1 MANRKRLGRDLTKLG
16 RLGRNLSKLGRL
28 DRDLSKLGRLDRN
41 LPKLVLGSV
50 HMSGM
55 GKVERIRHCKVV
67 TNPRVLHGTAEEGVL
82 LHEED
87 GVRQLILL
95 FYHTAEAQQ
104 YSCLNIASPGVRC
117 LEITDEVPA
126 CGDDGEVH
134 TVTGDP
140 DVDGSQEH
148 GLTG

>member
-16 RLGRNLSKLGRL
+16 RLGRDLSKLGRL

-67 TNPRVLHGTAEEGVL
+67 TNPPVLHGTAEEGVL

-87 GVRQLILL
+87 GVRQLRSSFFSTKRLKL
-95 FYHTAEAQQ
+95 KNT
-104 YSCLNIASPGVRC
+104 LAS
-117 LEITDEVPA
+117 T
-126 CGDDGEVH
+126 
-134 TVTGDP
+134 
-140 DVDGSQEH
+140 
-148 GLTG
+148 